1 MSKPREDRQK
11 DLFRPPLDWIIDLG
25 HPLVRLA
32 QEIDCGFLDGRFRSV
47 CRSGPGQ
54 PPLPTRLVAGLLILK
69 HMHDLSDQALC
80 ARWLENTYYQFF
92 CGEKV
97 FQHQLRFERSSL
109 TRWRQRLG
117 APGSTRAAAASA
129 GPRCRESCRLLRRA
143 HNFRCGRSGRDHSPG
158 GGLRTRPL
166 PLQRG
171 HRRRGGAPRQQHKV
185 RPQRLGVHTQPRAR
199 SPRYRPTLKA
209 GVGYVQPANRRCRIP
224 GALRRRQGLGP
235 GTYRAGAQGPRVL
248 QPLAHGQHAI
258 PVIRRGGSNASRLHR
273 LL

>member
-129 GPRCRESCRLLRRA
+129 AASM
-143 HNFRCGRSGRDHSPG
+143 SGIVPATTSSPQFSM
-158 GGLRTRPL
+158 RPIWTRP
-166 PLQRG
+166 
-171 HRRRGGAPRQQHKV
+171 
-185 RPQRLGVHTQPRAR
+185 
-199 SPRYRPTLKA
+199 
-209 GVGYVQPANRRCRIP
+209 
-224 GALRRRQGLGP
+224 
-235 GTYRAGAQGPRVL
+235 
-248 QPLAHGQHAI
+248 
-258 PVIRRGGSNASRLHR
+258 
-273 LL
+273 